1 MNRKRDPRGIPTGGR
16 FAADSRSESDVQLP
30 HTPVSV
36 AELALTKGIA
46 ELSAQVQ
53 ERDGGRLVD
62 ARLYALGYAVRSLHP
77 EVLRVTLIDQ
87 GDGRWTVAKGATDD
101 HTKPVIFE
109 RPLTI
114 ELPGPVSLSRDYT
127 APFSAHGQS
136 PTLTV
141 DVHSIP
147 KNGPDQTEAERKYA
161 EAVDANVQAVAG
173 AVEAEIADDFPDAV
187 EMVVYRRHLDSGRYT
202 TELDTFLDSDGND
215 IVSDPDLDG
224 GAWDRAVGN
233 ELFQDAAFCD
243 LDLLAA
249 EKSGAVE
256 RRGENFI
263 INLRNVTSPRNA
275 PPQAETLF

>member
-1 MNRKRDPRGIPTGGR
+1 MSRKRDPRGIPTGGE
-16 FAADSRSESDVQLP
+16 FATEGRAEADIQLP
-30 HTPVSV
+30 HAPVSV
-36 AELALTKGIA
+36 GELALTKGIA
-46 ELSAQVQ
+46 ELAAQVQ

-62 ARLYALGYAVRSLHP
+62 ARLYDLGYAVRSLHP

-87 GDGRWTVAKGATDD
+87 GDGRWTAAKGATDD

-127 APFSAHGQS
+127 APFSAQGKT

-141 DVHSIP
+141 DVHDIP
-147 KNGPDQTEAERKYA
+147 KNGPDQTVAERKYA

-215 IVSDPDLDG
+215 IVDDDELDG
-224 GAWDRAVGN
+224 GAWDRVISN
-233 ELFQDAAFCD
+233 EFFQDEAFCD

-249 EKSGAVE
+249 EKSGTVE

-263 INLRNVTSPRNA
+263 VNLRNVTSPRRG
-275 PPQAETLF
+275 PVQAETLF